1 MADLNLGV
9 VGCGRMG
16 KIRLLACRDAD
27 ARILAV
33 IDPDLDRA
41 RAAIEDL
48 GLRVPV
54 VAASIT
60 DLPWS
65 DLDAVFVCT
74 PPGERGPAELAAVD
88 SDTAFFAEKPV
99 GLSAESVRKVC
110 EALEA
115 RPVVNAVGY
124 MNRYRPS
131 VLEAKKRVGQAPVLA
146 FSGTWV
152 GGRYNV
158 PWWSRVQDSGGPL
171 NEQSAHLADLARFL
185 VGEVVEVC
193 GYALGPSVP
202 ERAVFCLRFESG
214 ALGTL
219 VYSCEAREKQIGVRV
234 FTETEEIR
242 LEGWDLRPAGR
253 EHPSRDEDRNAV
265 FHRETRAFLDAA
277 RSRSMQEILC
287 PFDDAVRTQKLVD
300 AMKEAV
306 VPA

>member
-1 MADLNLGV
+1 MAELNVGV

-16 KIRLLACRDAD
+16 KIRLHGCRDAE

-48 GLRVPV
+48 GLRIPV
-54 VAASIT
+54 VTASSE

-65 DLDAVFVCT
+65 ELDAVFVCT
-74 PPGERGPAELAAVD
+74 PPGLRGPVELAAV
-88 SDTAFFAEKPV
+88 SSNTALFAEKPV
-99 GLSAESVRKVC
+99 GLSVEAVRKVC

-115 RPVVNAVGY
+115 HPVVNAVGY

-131 VLEAKKRVGQAPVLA
+131 VLEAKKQASQVPVLA

-185 VGEVVEVC
+185 VGEVAEVC
-193 GYALGPSVP
+193 GYAAGPGVP
-202 ERAVFCLRFESG
+202 ERAVFSLRFESG

-219 VYSCEAREKQIGVRV
+219 VYSCEAREKQIGVRL
-234 FTETEEIR
+234 FTETAEIR
-242 LEGWDLRPAGR
+242 LEGWDFQLAGLQSSS
-253 EHPSRDEDRNAV
+253 EEDRNAV
-265 FHRETRAFLDAA
+265 FHRETRAFLKAA
-277 RSRSMQEILC
+277 RDRTMHEIQC
-287 PFDDAVRTQKLVD
+287 SYADAVRTQKLVD

-306 VPA
+306 VHA

>member
-1 MADLNLGV
+1 MAGLNVGV

-16 KIRLLACRDAD
+16 KIRLEGCRDSEAQ
-27 ARILAV
+27 ILAV
-33 IDPDLDRA
+33 IDPELDRA
-41 RAAIEDL
+41 HAAVAGL
-48 GLRVPV
+48 GVRVPV
-54 VAASIT
+54 VAASSA

-74 PPGERGPAELAAVD
+74 PPGERGLVELAAVN

-131 VLEAKKRVGQAPVLA
+131 VLEAKKKVAQSHVLA

-158 PWWSRVQDSGGPL
+158 PWWSRVEDSGGPL

-193 GYALGPSVP
+193 GYALGPSAP

-219 VYSCEAREKQIGVRV
+219 VYSCEAREKQIGVQV

-242 LEGWDLRPAGR
+242 LLGWDFHPADR
-253 EHPSRDEDRNAV
+253 EHSSRDEDRNAV
-265 FHRETRAFLDAA
+265 FHRETRTFLDAA
-277 RSRSMQEILC
+277 RGRSMQGILC
-287 PFDDAVRTQKLVD
+287 PYADAVRTQKLVD
-300 AMKEAV
+300 AMKEV
-306 VPA
+306 VAPA